1 MVVSE
6 TAQTV
11 SMVASIFSTSYK
23 NSEGGGL
30 HNSMTDDIDDQE
42 ALGGFLDTTSAAWCH
57 LLGQYCSMKLYW
69 FIIVPKSLLNIDSKG
84 LWSSNN
90 QILASK
96 NKHFGTV

>member
-1 MVVSE
+1 MQLMVVSE

-42 ALGGFLDTTSAAWCH
+42 ALGGFLDTTSAA
-57 LLGQYCSMKLYW
+57 
-69 FIIVPKSLLNIDSKG
+69 
-84 LWSSNN
+84 
-90 QILASK
+90 
-96 NKHFGTV
+96 